1 MTRSTALPYVVGQWV
16 RGDRFYG
23 RASQLAEIL
32 EGPRDSVWLLG
43 TRRVG
48 KTSLLKQLEQLAVES
63 PERGYLPLFWDFQ
76 GSADPEELHL
86 GFHDAVLDAEERLA
100 GVGIDLEKVEAGDL
114 FASLGY
120 LRRHLRSQGLKLL
133 LLCDEVEELIKL
145 QRQDASLLRK
155 LRRAMQWG
163 EEIRSVL
170 TSTIRL
176 WALAEERGDTS
187 PFLHGFT
194 PPLYLAPM
202 EEEEAR
208 SLLRQEHLV
217 AENRPVLEEE
227 VVEEI
232 RSRCDNHPYLLQLVG
247 KRYVETGD
255 LKEALEQVAAD
266 DMVSHF
272 FAVDYEML
280 SASEQGILRTIAAES
295 AASSGSLEERL
306 SVDRSQLTGGLLRL
320 ESLGFIR
327 RAKERRFELRNHFFR
342 RWLEDLPAPEENTGP
357 SRSAG
362 GLRAL
367 EDNQTTEPQ
376 VSELGVIE
384 DRYELL
390 RRAGEGAT
398 GLVYKAYDRLLKT
411 PVAIKLLRPEY
422 AFNDNILERFRQ
434 EIVLSRDLGH
444 PNILRVYHLGEYD
457 GKKFLTMQWVE
468 GSTLDE
474 LIADEAPL
482 PEAQVASIGQK
493 IASALETAHAH
504 RVLHRD
510 IKPQNIL
517 LDSRLEPLVTDF
529 GLARLT
535 EGPGITTAGVFLGTP
550 NYVSPEQASMLPL
563 DERSDIYALGV
574 VIFEMATGK
583 RPFSGETVVEVLEM
597 HRSMPPPDPRE
608 LEPGVSAR
616 LAAIIAR
623 CLRKEP
629 DGRYSTAAD
638 LRRALESIA
647 SETPAD

>member
-1 MTRSTALPYVVGQWV
+1 
-16 RGDRFYG
+16 
-23 RASQLAEIL
+23 
-32 EGPRDSVWLLG
+32 LLG

-327 RAKERRFELRNHFFR
+327 RAKERRFELRNHFFAAAGR
-342 RWLEDLPAPEENTGP
+342 RRGHRTGLQ
-357 SRSAG
+357 SLRSAAQDSCRHQALATRVRLQRQHPG
-362 GLRAL
+362 AFPPGDRAL
-367 EDNQTTEPQ
+367 P
-376 VSELGVIE
+376 
-384 DRYELL
+384 
-390 RRAGEGAT
+390 
-398 GLVYKAYDRLLKT
+398 
-411 PVAIKLLRPEY
+411 
-422 AFNDNILERFRQ
+422 
-434 EIVLSRDLGH
+434 
-444 PNILRVYHLGEYD
+444 
-457 GKKFLTMQWVE
+457 
-468 GSTLDE
+468 
-474 LIADEAPL
+474 
-482 PEAQVASIGQK
+482 
-493 IASALETAHAH
+493 
-504 RVLHRD
+504 
-510 IKPQNIL
+510 
-517 LDSRLEPLVTDF
+517 
-529 GLARLT
+529 
-535 EGPGITTAGVFLGTP
+535 
-550 NYVSPEQASMLPL
+550 
-563 DERSDIYALGV
+563 
-574 VIFEMATGK
+574 
-583 RPFSGETVVEVLEM
+583 
-597 HRSMPPPDPRE
+597 
-608 LEPGVSAR
+608 
-616 LAAIIAR
+616 
-623 CLRKEP
+623 
-629 DGRYSTAAD
+629 
-638 LRRALESIA
+638 
-647 SETPAD
+647 

>member
-1 MTRSTALPYVVGQWV
+1 MKSSAAVPYVVGQWV
-16 RGDRFYG
+16 RSGRFYG
-23 RASQLAEIL
+23 RAAQLAEIL

-43 TRRVG
+43 TRRIG
-48 KTSLLKQLEQLAVES
+48 KTSLLKQLEQLALES

-100 GVGIDLEKVEAGDL
+100 EVGVDLEKMEAGDL

-120 LRRHLRSQGLKLL
+120 LRRRLRSEGLKLL

-145 QRQDASLLRK
+145 QRQDPSLLRK

-194 PPLYLAPM
+194 PPLYLPPL
-202 EEEEAR
+202 EDEEAR
-208 SLLRQEHLV
+208 SLLRQEHLAAAV
-217 AENRPVLEEE
+217 RPALEEE

-247 KRYVETGD
+247 KRYVEMGD
-255 LKEALEQVAAD
+255 LEEALEQVAAD

-280 SASEQGILRTIAAES
+280 SATEQGILRTIAAES

-306 SVDRSQLTGGLLRL
+306 SLDRSSLTGGLLRL

-327 RAKERRFELRNHFFR
+327 RAEERRFELRNHFFR
-342 RWLEDLPAPEENTGP
+342 RWLEELPAPEENKGR
-357 SRSAG
+357 SRSVAEPRG
-362 GLRAL
+362 R
-367 EDNQTTEPQ
+367 EDDLSTEPQ
-376 VSELGVIE
+376 VSELGVID

-398 GLVYKAYDRLLKT
+398 GLVYKAYDRLLKV

-468 GSTLDE
+468 GSTLAE

-482 PEAQVASIGQK
+482 AETRVVSIGQK
-493 IASALETAHAH
+493 IASALETAHTH

-510 IKPQNIL
+510 IKP
-517 LDSRLEPLVTDF
+517 
-529 GLARLT
+529 
-535 EGPGITTAGVFLGTP
+535 TAGMFLGTP
-550 NYVSPEQASMLPL
+550 NYVSPEQAAMLPL

-574 VIFEMATGK
+574 VLFEMATGR
-583 RPFSGETVVEVLEM
+583 RPFLGETVVEILEM
-597 HRSMPPPDPRE
+597 HRSVPAPDPRE
-608 LEPGVSAR
+608 LEPGVSAQ
-616 LAAIIAR
+616 LASVIAR
-623 CLRKEP
+623 CLRKEA
-629 DGRYSTAAD
+629 DGRYSTAGD
-638 LRRALESIA
+638 LRQALESIDSHA
-647 SETPAD
+647 PAQ

>member
-1 MTRSTALPYVVGQWV
+1 VPYVVGQWV

-23 RASQLAEIL
+23 RAAQLAEIL

-43 TRRVG
+43 TRRIG
-48 KTSLLKQLEQLAVES
+48 KTSVLKQLEHLAVGS

-100 GVGIDLEKVEAGDL
+100 EVGVGVEKLEAEDL
-114 FASLGY
+114 FASLGH
-120 LRRHLRSQGLKLL
+120 LRRRLRSQGLKLL

-145 QRQDASLLRK
+145 QRQDESLLRK

-194 PPLYLAPM
+194 PPLYLAPL
-202 EEEEAR
+202 EDEEAR
-208 SLLRQEHLV
+208 SLLRQEQM
-217 AENRPVLEEE
+217 AADNRPVLAAG

-232 RSRCDNHPYLLQLVG
+232 RSRCDDHPYLLQLVG
-247 KRYVETGD
+247 KRFVETGD
-255 LKEALEQVAAD
+255 LEEALEQVAAD

-272 FAVDYEML
+272 FAVDYDML
-280 SASEQGILRTIAAES
+280 SPSEQGILRTIAAES

-306 SVDRSQLTGGLLRL
+306 SLDRSQLTGGLLRL
-320 ESLGFIR
+320 ESLGFVR
-327 RAKERRFELRNHFFR
+327 RAEKRRFELRNHFFR
-342 RWLEDLPAPEENTGP
+342 RWLRELPAPEENAGR
-357 SRSAG
+357 SRALV
-362 GLRAL
+362 GLRGL
-367 EDNQTTEPQ
+367 EDDQSTEPQ
-376 VSELGVIE
+376 VSELGIID

-398 GLVYKAYDRLLKT
+398 GLVYKAYDRLLKA

-422 AFNDNILERFRQ
+422 AFNENILERFRQ

-474 LIADEAPL
+474 LIAAEAPL
-482 PEAQVASIGQK
+482 AEEEVASIGHK
-493 IASALETAHAH
+493 IASALETAHGQG
-504 RVLHRD
+504 VLHRD

-517 LDSRLEPLVTDF
+517 LDSRREPLVTDF
-529 GLARLT
+529 GLARRT
-535 EGPGITTAGVFLGTP
+535 EGPGITTAGMFLGTP
-550 NYVSPEQASMLPL
+550 NYVSPEQATMLPL

-574 VIFEMATGK
+574 VLFEMATGR
-583 RPFSGETVVEVLEM
+583 RPFRGETVAEILEM
-597 HRSMPPPDPRE
+597 HRSVPAPDPRE
-608 LEPGVSAR
+608 VEPGVSAQ
-616 LAAIIAR
+616 LASVIAR

-629 DGRYSTAAD
+629 GGRYTTAGD
-638 LRRALESIA
+638 LRQALVSINSQA
-647 SETPAD
+647 PTR